1 MSGLRDSLDR
11 VGYRLLSSELTECA
25 RDAVTGELRVSG
37 RPGGTFHLRSGSV
50 VAVESPGAP
59 GPEALLLRSGRI
71 NGAQWAELLGEAGTR
86 RWPEAELIAH
96 GYTGAAQ
103 LRVVCLMAMQDA
115 AFAVVAGRVEG
126 CERLTGCEPFAP
138 VVAGE
143 APARLLRDAARKLSA
158 VASLPCPVRPE
169 VERPVPAPGADRR
182 DLQLSPL
189 GGELIAHADGRRT
202 ARDIAFLTGRG
213 VYTVTVEMARLLHEG
228 LLECAAGEPPTAPP
242 VVRGPVNGLVRRV
255 RPRGTEPGS
264 VEPGSSVAGSTVAG
278 SAEIVPAGSAET
290 GTAETGTAET
300 ATAGEC
306 PAASRPASVVR
317 HVDRASRLPPAV
329 SSALASAVTADA
341 SGIRA
346 DSEPA
351 PAPGSPRAF
360 DGPRLPYPVE
370 GPAPTLPRRE
380 PGASGITETLVP
392 EKSGTS
398 WKGFFRFR
406 ERKATSDSSG

>member
-11 VGYRLLSSELTECA
+11 VGYRLLSSELAECA

-37 RPGGTFHLRSGSV
+37 RPGGTFHLRRGAV

-103 LRVVCLMAMQDA
+103 LRVVCVMAMQDA
-115 AFAVVAGRVEG
+115 AFAVVAGRMEG
-126 CERLTGCEPFAP
+126 CERLTGCEPFGP

-228 LLECAAGEPPTAPP
+228 LLECAAEEPPTAPL

-264 VEPGSSVAGSTVAG
+264 SVAGSAG
-278 SAEIVPAGSAET
+278 AVPAGSAAT
-290 GTAETGTAET
+290 GGTAAGTAETGTAET
-300 ATAGEC
+300 GTAGEC

-329 SSALASAVTADA
+329 FSALASAVAADA

-360 DGPRLPYPVE
+360 DGPRPPCPVE
-370 GPAPTLPRRE
+370 GPAPALPRRE